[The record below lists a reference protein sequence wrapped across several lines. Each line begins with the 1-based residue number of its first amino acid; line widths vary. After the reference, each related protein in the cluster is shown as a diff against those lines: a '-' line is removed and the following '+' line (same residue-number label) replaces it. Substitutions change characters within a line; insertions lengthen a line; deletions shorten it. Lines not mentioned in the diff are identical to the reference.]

1 MSTPE
6 AHHNEIIRRTAN
18 YHPSI
23 WGDQFI
29 FHLPKDKVIA
39 CKKHNTLCV
48 CVCVI
53 LCYFLLPLRNLMMRL
68 INMVTKAGA

>member
-1 MSTPE
+1 MQKAQYS
-6 AHHNEIIRRTAN
+6 
-18 YHPSI
+18 
-23 WGDQFI
+23 
-29 FHLPKDKVIA
+29 V
-39 CKKHNTLCV
+39 CV